1 MKIPAEKEFAIKK
14 AILKA
19 IEHGYSPAQLADGFG
34 VSKSLIYKYRRAL
47 RDQGFIRKNENDIYV
62 ITQNKFSIKPRMPES
77 GKLDLDDETK
87 DKPQPTQQANNQN
100 LQQNLI
106 DEPQPEINRTEIK
119 IQEKLQQIREIQL
132 QQQQNAANQDKGL
145 FKKIIDKFKKII

>member
-19 IEHGYSPAQLADGFG
+19 IEHGYIPTQLADVFG

-62 ITQNKFSIKPRMPES
+62 ITQNKFSIKPRMPET
-77 GKLDLDDETK
+77 GKLKLDDDIK
-87 DKPQPTQQANNQN
+87 DPSQQTQQTINQDI
-100 LQQNLI
+100 QQPVIN
-106 DEPQPEINRTEIK
+106 EPQFETNHVEIK
-119 IQEKLQQIREIQL
+119 IQQKLQQIRQIQL
-132 QQQQNAANQDKGL
+132 QQQNAANQDKGL
-145 FKKIIDKFKKII
+145 FKKILGKFKKII